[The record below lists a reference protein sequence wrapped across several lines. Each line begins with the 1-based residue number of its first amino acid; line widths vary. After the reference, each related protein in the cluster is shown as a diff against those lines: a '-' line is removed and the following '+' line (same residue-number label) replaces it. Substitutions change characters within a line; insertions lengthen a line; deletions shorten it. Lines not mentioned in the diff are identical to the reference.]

1 MNPKKID
8 KSCDGLYTRETQKT
22 HASENNTAFVKKPV
36 AIKNVAFT
44 LHYYIVC
51 ASFLFNMQSHM
62 I

>member
-8 KSCDGLYTRETQKT
+8 NLVMGFIQEKHKR

-44 LHYYIVC
+44 LH
-51 ASFLFNMQSHM
+51 
-62 I
+62 